1 MLFSFL
7 SVVLFSST
15 VLILFVLLM
24 FVTLFFIL
32 LLFMLVFFSFSLNC
46 GVSTV
51 KGGLVYKITIFS
63 VFSFL
68 TLLSAAPSLRR
79 RLLAFLQLG
88 Q

>member
-24 FVTLFFIL
+24 FVTLFFVL
-32 LLFMLVFFSFSLNC
+32 LLVFSFSLNC

-68 TLLSAAPSLRR
+68 TLLSAAPSLSR